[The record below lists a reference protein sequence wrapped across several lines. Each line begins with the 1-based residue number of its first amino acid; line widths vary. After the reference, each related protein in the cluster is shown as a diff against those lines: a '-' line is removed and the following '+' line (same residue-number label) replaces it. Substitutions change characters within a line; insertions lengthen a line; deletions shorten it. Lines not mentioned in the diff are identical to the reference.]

1 MARGARGAPKDG
13 GNFQGSRQKRRGN
26 LSPNAHAS
34 KASLRPAMFSTMFTP
49 VKLTSKNGKVSD
61 EFWLESK
68 RTCSCCGTCGTRK
81 PFSHA
86 PLYGI
91 EGFRTEEIEVNT
103 TYASSWGCEIE
114 FFTPIVGFVYKA

>member
-1 MARGARGAPKDG
+1 M
-13 GNFQGSRQKRRGN
+13 NFGLKANEHVMLTFENIYVKRVSHQRQ
-26 LSPNAHAS
+26 
-34 KASLRPAMFSTMFTP
+34 SLAFYSII
-49 VKLTSKNGKVSD
+49 
-61 EFWLESK
+61 ESIIESIIDYQLLNQLLIWMIFVLG
-68 RTCSCCGTCGTRK
+68 SCCGTCGTRK